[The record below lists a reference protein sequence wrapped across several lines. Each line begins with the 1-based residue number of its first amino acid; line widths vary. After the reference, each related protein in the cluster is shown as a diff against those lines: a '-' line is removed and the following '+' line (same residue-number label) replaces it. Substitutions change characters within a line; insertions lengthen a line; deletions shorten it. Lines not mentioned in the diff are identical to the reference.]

1 MYVLSRD
8 WLFATPWTVQPARLL
23 CPRESPGK
31 NTRLGCHFLFQEIF
45 LTQGWNLA
53 SCTAG
58 DSLPSEPPGQSL
70 SPLSLATTTLLSLS
84 LSLSRNLALLSTS
97 CKQEDAVE
105 GLFWLAYSS
114 QHHVLWFHSGGSR
127 CLLGISYFSG
137 HRKMAFRMEMYNQV
151 LLTQQGH
158 KNGGAKH
165 TLGFL
170 VTSGKKHICR
180 CGCGFDPR
188 VGKIPWRRKWQPN
201 PVFLPGRSHGQ
212 RSLAGNS
219 PWVHRSWT
227 RLSD

>member
-1 MYVLSRD
+1 MERGLLHCRRFFTV
-8 WLFATPWTVQPARLL
+8 WATRTVP
-23 CPRESPGK
+23 
-31 NTRLGCHFLFQEIF
+31 
-45 LTQGWNLA
+45 
-53 SCTAG
+53 
-58 DSLPSEPPGQSL
+58 L
-70 SPLSLATTTLLSLS
+70 SPVPGNHYSTLSLS

-127 CLLGISYFSG
+127 CLLGTSYFSG